1 MAKNGIDLRNL
12 EDNIRRLDSQIE
24 DINNQMEKMIS
35 VNLTLQSKI
44 TELMIKQIDL
54 IENLK
59 KMVDLLE
66 EAGQEEEEK
75 TDFITPLK
83 ETMETLVSK
92 QDEILTALQTIDKH
106 ITREYTRE
114 MLTKA
119 LK

>member
-1 MAKNGIDLRNL
+1 MAKSSIDLGDL
-12 EDNIRRLDSQIE
+12 EQNIRRLDSQIE
-24 DINNQMEKMIS
+24 NVNEQMEKMIS
-35 VNLTLQSKI
+35 INLTLQSKI

-54 IENLK
+54 IESLK
-59 KMVDLLE
+59 KMIDLLE

-75 TDFITPLK
+75 VDYITPLK

-92 QDEILTALQTIDKH
+92 QDELLTALQTIDKH